1 MLFGVACG
9 TAVTVWLELHRTKHE
24 SSTVKQHASCWRR
37 CGVCQ
42 RLVGTPGSR
51 KQSTSVRFATR
62 QRRDNVNSLKRKDL
76 TARRRKCRYLM
87 QVLTCKAPWAET
99 LDLCLQYCSGA
110 KNCRQHI
117 IKSRSRRLHRS
128 TGHVRLTGLCVSS
141 YRKRTFN
148 ANTHEQ
154 PLLG

>member
-76 TARRRKCRYLM
+76 TARRRNAGTSM

-110 KNCRQHI
+110 KNCRQHN
-117 IKSRSRRLHRS
+117 IKSRIPQITPQYRPR
-128 TGHVRLTGLCVSS
+128 TS
-141 YRKRTFN
+141 YRFMCKQLQEAHVQCEHT
-148 ANTHEQ
+148 
-154 PLLG
+154 